1 MAKITTVC
9 GDIRPEMLGYTDMH
23 EHVMFDGS
31 DMGESCRPS
40 MPKNLPIQWEDKI
53 SLENIGLLKR
63 NFTLCRDAMD
73 LDDEEVMAGEVADYK
88 ESGGDSLL
96 ELSVPGIRLDVEA
109 IQRISKKTGVN
120 IITATGF
127 YIESSWKGQFDDWLT
142 KDFYNRMLSEFKNG
156 IDDTGVKP
164 GCVKIA
170 LSSFTRREEMSLR
183 AGGQIAKDTGMSI
196 TVHPC
201 GQGGGQPD
209 RVVDILKEE
218 GVPAEKIVI
227 AHVPMANNRG
237 LAEMI
242 RYPELWALNL
252 EVAKDILSRGANI
265 SVEFMSG
272 QIDLE
277 ALGSQSNPDY
287 MKLAGLVKLINEG
300 HCRQMVLGTD
310 LCVKTMA
317 RRWGGEGY
325 CRLTKFA
332 VPALRQYGGVSDYA
346 VRNIM
351 IENPARILAY

>member
-1 MAKITTVC
+1 MSRITTVC
-9 GDIRPEMLGYTDMH
+9 GDIALEELGYTDMH
-23 EHVMFDGS
+23 EHVMFDGT
-31 DMGESCRPS
+31 DMGNICRPG
-40 MPKNLPIQWEDKI
+40 MPGNLPIQWEDKI

-63 NFTLCRDAMD
+63 NFTLCRDAMN
-73 LDDEEVMAGEVADYK
+73 LDDEEVMTGEVADYK

-96 ELSVPGIRLDVEA
+96 ELSVPGIRLDVAA
-109 IQRISKKTGVN
+109 IKRISEKTGVN

-127 YIESSWKGQFDDWLT
+127 YIESSWMGRFDGWNT
-142 KDFYNRMLSEFKNG
+142 ADFYKRIMDEFENG
-156 IDDTGVKP
+156 IEGTGIKP

-170 LSSFTRREEMSLR
+170 LSSFTQREEMSLR
-183 AGGQIAKDTGMSI
+183 AGGQAVKETGMSI

-201 GQGGGQPD
+201 GRGGGEPGK
-209 RVVDILKEE
+209 VVEILKEE

-237 LAEMI
+237 LSEMI

-252 EVAKDILSRGANI
+252 DVAKSILAEGANI

-310 LCVKTMA
+310 MCVKTMT
-317 RRWGGEGY
+317 RRCGGEGY

-332 VPALRQYGGVSDYA
+332 VPALKQYGGVSDYA
-346 VRNIM
+346 VRSIM